1 VADLRDYLAEERTLL
16 AWIRTG
22 LAVMAFGFV
31 VARVVFPN
39 AFPLAQSG
47 SAAPP
52 HPLSAWFGMA
62 LVAAGVAINLLAA
75 WRHTRVVAALNDGQL
90 AHSGPSREGITLALF
105 LALAGIAMAVWL

>member
-1 VADLRDYLAEERTLL
+1 MDSLAGAEPVADLRDYLAEERTFL

-39 AFPLAQSG
+39 ALPLG
-47 SAAPP
+47 
-52 HPLSAWFGMA
+52 LA

-75 WRHTRVVAALNDGQL
+75 WRHTRGVAALNAGRL
-90 AHSGPSREGITLALF
+90 APSGPSREGIPLALF